1 MSIFRDFFVKEKPV
15 FTGITRGVGGFGF
28 GAAGAGGGGGESNK
42 ITASGGVIAD
52 YVDGGTKYRAHIFT
66 NSGALTISSATADA
80 TIEYLVVGGGGGG
93 GYTQSAYSAGGGGGA
108 GGLRTN
114 VAGVQNAGGTSLTA
128 ADYPVSAGTY
138 TVVVGDGGLQGTTN
152 DTNGTNGG
160 DSAFYPPSHGS
171 YPAVQYIRGA
181 GGGGGGNASSPYP
194 STVPQNK
201 GRDGSAGGASGGG
214 TSFYWTGPNPGQGG
228 QVGGCGSKSSQTSR
242 KCRW

>member
-28 GAAGAGGGGGESNK
+28 GA
-42 ITASGGVIAD
+42 T
-52 YVDGGTKYRAHIFT
+52 T
-66 NSGALTISSATADA
+66 
-80 TIEYLVVGGGGGG
+80 LVVGEENQIKLQHLVVLSQ
-93 GYTQSAYSAGGGGGA
+93 TMWMVIQNIEHTFLQTLVLLLFHQQLLMQRLNILSSVVAVVVDILNRAYSAGGGGGA

-194 STVPQNK
+194 STVPQK
-201 GRDGSAGGASGGG
+201 QR
-214 TSFYWTGPNPGQGG
+214 TR
-228 QVGGCGSKSSQTSR
+228 R
-242 KCRW
+242 KRRWCFWWRN